1 MRIGLLTTSFPRFAG
16 DVPGQFVLG
25 FAQALAARG
34 HTIEVLAPEPHDAL
48 TRELPSFEG
57 LTLHWVRYAPPTL
70 ERTFYGAGV
79 LDNLQRDPRAW
90 LGLAPFVAAL
100 SREVL
105 RRRAGWA
112 AIVSHWALPCGL
124 VAALT
129 RGARPHLAVLH
140 SADVFL
146 LERLP
151 YRRALAARVGN
162 GASALVCSS
171 RKLRERYLALL
182 DPIERVQLAARTHVC
197 AMGIEPTLAPQ
208 GSVAAPSDRLRL
220 LSLGRLV
227 PIKGIQHAIRAV
239 ARLSDVELVIAGDG
253 PMRGEL
259 EQLARSLAAPVRFV
273 GEVRA
278 EAKRALLASAHAFV
292 LPSVALSSGR
302 TEGMPTSVLE
312 AMDAGLAVIAS
323 RTGGLGDLVEH
334 ELNGLLVASGD
345 EAALM
350 AAIERVREPAFR
362 ARLAHAGKNTAE
374 DFHWSRLAPHFEQ
387 LLRGGAPEDARETSA
402 AEA

>member
-16 DVPGQFVLG
+16 DIPGQFVLG

-34 HTIEVLAPEPHDAL
+34 HTLEVLAPEPHDAPAQP
-48 TRELPSFEG
+48 PSFPG
-57 LTLHWVRYAPPTL
+57 LTLHWVRYAPRGL

-100 SREVL
+100 SREVMQ
-105 RRRAGWA
+105 RKAGWDA
-112 AIVSHWALPCGL
+112 VVSHWALPCGL

-140 SADVFL
+140 SADVFA
-146 LERLP
+146 LEHLP
-151 YRRALAARVGN
+151 FRRVLATRVGR
-162 GASALVCSS
+162 GSTALVCSS

-182 DPIERVQLAARTHVC
+182 DPVERVQVSARTHVC
-197 AMGIEPTLAPQ
+197 AMGIEPYRPPQ
-208 GSVAAPSDRLRL
+208 TPITPPRDGLRV

-227 PIKGIQHAIRAV
+227 PIKGLEHAIRAV
-239 ARLSDVELVIAGDG
+239 ARLEGVELVVAGDG
-253 PMRGEL
+253 PIRAEL
-259 EQLARSLAAPVRFV
+259 DSLARSLRANVRFV
-273 GEVRA
+273 GEVRG

-292 LPSVALSSGR
+292 LPSVELSSGR

-312 AMDAGLAVIAS
+312 AMDAGLCVIAS
-323 RTGGLGDLVEH
+323 RTGGLGELVDDGH
-334 ELNGLLVASGD
+334 NGLLVPGADAS
-345 EAALM
+345 ALA
-350 AAIERVREPAFR
+350 AAIERVRDPAFR
-362 ARLAHAGKNTAE
+362 ARLARAGKNTAA
-374 DFHWSRLAPHFEQ
+374 DFHWACLAPHFER
-387 LLRGGAPEDARETSA
+387 LLGGIAPEDAHETSA